1 MGMGRFISF
10 EGTEGVGKTTAI
22 EGLCHRLTSQGVQ
35 VVRTRE
41 PGGSELAE
49 RVREL
54 FLNPDNHIDAN
65 TEILL
70 MFAARADHLHQTI
83 LPALKLGHWVV
94 CDRFFDSTVA
104 YQGFGRYKGDRS
116 ALAKIESLIEQ
127 FVPVVPDVTLWLD
140 LDIAT
145 GMQRAGKRAAA
156 DRLEANDLAFFERVY
171 QGLAYQQQ
179 KYPERIYR
187 IDASGSADEVA
198 TRIDAALGL

>member
-22 EGLCHRLTSQGVQ
+22 EGLCHRLTSQGIQ

-116 ALAKIESLIEQ
+116 ALAKIELLIEQ

-198 TRIDAALGL
+198 ARIDAALGL